1 MLTTIEIGEKI
12 AVARK
17 LKNLSQAQ
25 LAERLTISSQ
35 AVGKWERGESMPDII
50 TFHRLAEILG
60 TDLNYF
66 AGEDTIISGT
76 ISSGTAND
84 SETPQETSDKTG
96 WNMSGSNWLDA
107 DFSGLQGLAEKFSY
121 ANIEKCRF
129 VESELAGLV
138 LKGNNIKDSDFS
150 RSNLSNCHFAG
161 ANIEHDIFNGSDFS
175 QSVFSKSNVV
185 NCDFSLANLT
195 GAVIK
200 WSNFK
205 KVDLNDTILYKT
217 KFSFGKIIRIT
228 FNGEITEC
236 SFENCE
242 FMQVIFDGVILRQC
256 FFKNAKLRRAKFINC
271 QADRLTYAFMKN
283 CKADLTDVSIIEEGA
298 SNA

>member
-1 MLTTIEIGEKI
+1 MLTTIGIGEKI

-17 LKNLSQAQ
+17 LQNLSQVQ

-50 TFHRLAEILG
+50 TFQRLAEILG

-66 AGEDTIISGT
+66 AGENTIISGT
-76 ISSGTAND
+76 ISSETAHD
-84 SETPQETSDKTG
+84 SKTPERISDKTG

-129 VESELAGLV
+129 VESELAGLE

-150 RSNLSNCHFAG
+150 RSDLDNCHFAG
-161 ANIEHDIFNGSDFS
+161 ANIERCIFNGSDFS
-175 QSVFSKSNVV
+175 QSVFAKSNVV
-185 NCDFSLANLT
+185 NCDFSRANLT

-205 KVDLNDTILYKT
+205 KANLSDTVLFKT
-217 KFSFGKIIRIT
+217 KFNFGQISGIT
-228 FNGEITEC
+228 FGGEITEC

-242 FMQVIFDGVILRQC
+242 FMQVIFDRAILRNC

-271 QADRLTYAFMKN
+271 QADRLTYTFMKN